1 MEPQQQTL
9 DTFIITEPHEPSA
22 ADESFSSDD
31 SASSQLETI
40 EDIVLNLQKQT
51 DIMYHRLDTI
61 QQLFETDQFD
71 FDTKPVQPR
80 TQAAKDLLECIGIP
94 TNDLTLGAFLKA
106 LNQWLIHT
114 ERVDLND
121 LQILM
126 SPLLA
131 AAFELPTTL
140 SKVPYPIFLMN
151 LHKCFL

>member
-9 DTFIITEPHEPSA
+9 DTFLISETPSG
-22 ADESFSSDD
+22 DTNESFSSED
-31 SASSQLETI
+31 STTSQLETI
-40 EDIVLNLQKQT
+40 EDIVVNLQKQT

-71 FDTKPVQPR
+71 FDTKPITPR
-80 TQAAKDLLECIGIP
+80 TQAAKDLLECIGLS
-94 TNDLTLGAFLKA
+94 TADLTLGAFLRA

-126 SPLLA
+126 SPLMA
-131 AAFELPTTL
+131 AAFELSPTL
-140 SKVPYPIFLMN
+140 SKIPYPMFLIN

>member
-9 DTFIITEPHEPSA
+9 DTFLISETPSG
-22 ADESFSSDD
+22 DTNESFSSED
-31 SASSQLETI
+31 STTSQLETI
-40 EDIVLNLQKQT
+40 EDIVVNLKKQT
-51 DIMYHRLDTI
+51 EFMYHRLDTI
-61 QQLFETDQFD
+61 QQLFETDQFE

-80 TQAAKDLLECIGIP
+80 TQAAKDLLECIGVQ
-94 TNDLTLGAFLKA
+94 TVSLTLGNFLKA

-131 AAFELPTTL
+131 AAFELSTTL
-140 SKVPYPIFLMN
+140 SKVPYPMFLMN

>member
-1 MEPQQQTL
+1 MESQQQTL
-9 DTFIITEPHEPSA
+9 DNFIITDPNASV
-22 ADESFSSDD
+22 DDSFSSDE
-31 SASSQLETI
+31 SVSSQLETI
-40 EDIVLNLQKQT
+40 EDIVLNLQTQT

-80 TQAAKDLLECIGIP
+80 TQAAKDLLECIGVQ
-94 TNDLTLGAFLKA
+94 TVSLTLGNFLKA

-131 AAFELPTTL
+131 AAFELPSSL
-140 SKVPYPIFLMN
+140 SKVPYPMFLMN